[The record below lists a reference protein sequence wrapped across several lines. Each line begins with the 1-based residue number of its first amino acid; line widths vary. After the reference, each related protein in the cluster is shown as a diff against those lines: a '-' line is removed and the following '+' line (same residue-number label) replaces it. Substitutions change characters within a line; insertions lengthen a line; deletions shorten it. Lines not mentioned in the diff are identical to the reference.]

1 MDNHTKDSKK
11 STKHQFRLLVAKIL
25 CGNYMHKKKKEA
37 NVKTRYEFGKWSN
50 KNYVFWLQNKNE
62 GWQ

>member
-37 NVKTRYEFGKWSN
+37 NVKTRYEFGK
-50 KNYVFWLQNKNE
+50 
-62 GWQ
+62 